1 MYDYE
6 SDLPCFV
13 DDQGMNTTC
22 MDIDECSQEGNVNIF
37 LLKDFSKIL
46 SNFFG
51 KFLGRDN

>member
-13 DDQGMNTTC
+13 DDQGKNTTC

-37 LLKDFSKIL
+37 LFKAGIINS
-46 SNFFG
+46 
-51 KFLGRDN
+51 